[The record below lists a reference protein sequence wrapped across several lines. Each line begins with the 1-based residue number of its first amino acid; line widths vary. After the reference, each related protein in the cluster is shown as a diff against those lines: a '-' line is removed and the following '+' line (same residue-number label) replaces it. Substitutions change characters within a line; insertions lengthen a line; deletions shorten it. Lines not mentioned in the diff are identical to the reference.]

1 MPYHPTTHMSRTTTV
16 RDVTRSMPMARGTCG
31 VALSTRVIDRQGRE
45 EGVFSVG
52 MLARV
57 AMKRLISSR
66 REATM
71 DGGEKKGCPAMIIQC
86 AMISLVREM
95 KQFVF
100 TFSFISFINKT
111 RM

>member
-16 RDVTRSMPMARGTCG
+16 RDVTRSSHMARGTCG
-31 VALSTRVIDRQGRE
+31 VALSTRAIDRQGRE

-71 DGGEKKGCPAMIIQC
+71 DGGGKKGFPAMIIQC
-86 AMISLVREM
+86 VIFLVREM
-95 KQFVF
+95 RQSVF
-100 TFSFISFINKT
+100 TFISFIKKT
-111 RM
+111 MM